1 MKQFTK
7 TEWDRAYR
15 NGRKF
20 SPIKDS
26 TLDLLKL
33 RGDSILDI
41 GCGQGYL
48 MQQLRSR
55 GFDPQ
60 GIDLSSYSADMVGN
74 FLEVDLPNYDIIFA
88 NLVLAFNPMETF
100 LREVKKHLNK
110 NGQFILIT
118 PIRYKGKVYDQHWIN
133 ISVDYDELTQSL
145 EIFNYK
151 LVYKNK
157 GIYTYKCTLPD

>member
-1 MKQFTK
+1 M
-7 TEWDRAYR
+7 
-15 NGRKF
+15 
-20 SPIKDS
+20 
-26 TLDLLKL
+26 
-33 RGDSILDI
+33 
-41 GCGQGYL
+41 
-48 MQQLRSR
+48 
-55 GFDPQ
+55 
-60 GIDLSSYSADMVGN
+60 
-74 FLEVDLPNYDIIFA
+74 PNYDIIFA